1 MKTVITGIVAAVIL
15 AAAAAFV
22 LDTEVQ
28 QTSQERYHTQGVRL

>member
-15 AAAAAFV
+15 AAVAAFV

-28 QTSQERYHTQGVRL
+28 QTVEDRYQTQGVRL

>member
-1 MKTVITGIVAAVIL
+1 MRVVFAGIAAAIIL

-28 QTSQERYHTQGVRL
+28 QTAQDRYHTQGVRL